1 MTQFEMLKRFTAAA
15 EALEEIVPEL
25 KSQIVMMASQASA
38 QSTKSPEPENQIQF
52 PGLLQ
57 SLDGR
62 MMALDETLTLLL
74 QTTAEISAMKLSI
87 SQIEKM
93 ALATYEKV
101 ANTDYGSQLTTS
113 LSEQTTS
120 VNGLRRELKRLVESI
135 LRSKVNPL
143 PPLLRKFTIGMAV
156 MSVVCLVWSVR
167 TQIRL
172 NQQLAKNELLNQQIA
187 LIDRAF
193 NKLTPA
199 KKAEFQEWLS
209 RSSSPD

>member
-1 MTQFEMLKRFTAAA
+1 FEMLKRFTAAA
-15 EALEEIVPEL
+15 EALEQVVPDL
-25 KSQIVMMASQASA
+25 KSQIAMMASQASA
-38 QSTKSPEPENQIQF
+38 ESTKSPDPENQIQF

-87 SQIEKM
+87 SQMEKI
-93 ALATYEKV
+93 ASITYEKV
-101 ANTDYGSQLTTS
+101 ANTDYGPHLATS
-113 LSEQTTS
+113 LSEQTIS
-120 VNGLRRELKRLVESI
+120 INALRRELKQFVASTLK
-135 LRSKVNPL
+135 SKANPL
-143 PPLLRKFTIGMAV
+143 PPLFRKFMIGMAV
-156 MSVVCLVWSVR
+156 TLVVCLLWSVR
-167 TQIRL
+167 SQIHL

-199 KKAEFQEWLS
+199 KKAEFREWLS